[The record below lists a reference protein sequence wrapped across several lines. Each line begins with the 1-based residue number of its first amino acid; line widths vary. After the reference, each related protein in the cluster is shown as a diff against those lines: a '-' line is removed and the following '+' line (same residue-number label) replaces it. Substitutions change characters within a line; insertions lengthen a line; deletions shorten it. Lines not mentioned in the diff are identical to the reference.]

1 VLRLGELEV
10 RTFECMR
17 KSLFFILFVISFR
30 LSAQQHAV
38 YQYPQIYFDRGV
50 ELYEEGRF
58 NAAISQFDQYFRSAS
73 STSVN
78 ADASFYYSMSKLKAE
93 HEDAVATVESYLDQN
108 PNSVKRPLANLTL
121 GDYFYKK
128 EKYSPALSYF
138 RNVDLGGVSLE
149 LRDQFLFRKGF
160 CLVFT
165 KKYKDAKETLEP
177 VTKKGGQFQ
186 SLSKYYYGYACLM
199 EKDYESALIA
209 FQSIKDKKLEKVR
222 FYIAQVYYQLS
233 KYDEAISELN
243 QIQPSSKISVKEI
256 EWLKGKCFFRKK
268 NYEQASLAFV
278 KSQMTADKMIA
289 EEQFEVGYAFA
300 KSNDYNS
307 SLSWFRLIAKNN
319 DSLAQIASF
328 ELGNSLLKLKNMRE
342 AMNAFSEVWRTGFNE
357 EIAEIA
363 LFTQAKLAVQLGESN
378 STTLLDK
385 YIKLFPKTANAKE
398 AAKLKARL
406 LLNTDK
412 YREAV
417 AILEGI
423 EDLDVQT
430 EEIYQKVTLA
440 RGMELFKS
448 RNFDAAIQLFEKCN
462 KKSANK
468 QYAAEATYWL
478 AEAYM
483 QQGKSDQAQVAYKS
497 FLDMPHSNK
506 IEIFPYAY
514 YGLGY
519 LQFLKKSYGD
529 AAIYFNEFTTKV
541 TGLRYDERLVHDAY
555 LRLGD
560 CYIMTRQLEN
570 SVKAYAYVS
579 GKNGADADYALYQSG
594 IIYGLLEKSDEK
606 IGALKR
612 LNKNY
617 SKSRFTIDAY
627 NDIASEYMQMK
638 RFKDAEE
645 YYQKILR
652 EFPGSQLT
660 AKAYSTLGKIYF
672 NDKKIDLSVNAYT
685 QLYDNFQG
693 TNEAK
698 SAAEMVKTIYTD
710 AGRAKDFV
718 KWAATRGGLSKMEE
732 DSLMFETA
740 MNAYEREDFDVAVKS
755 FDSYLQE
762 MQNGNFVISAHYYK
776 ALTHE
781 SLKQPQKA
789 IESYQ
794 FVAKANSGEFKE
806 DATLSV
812 LRIYGNNATCDEIL
826 PYVEILEQITKSKD
840 IQRRAWKSLMYCY
853 SKSNN
858 SEGLKA
864 VATKVMD
871 DNSSD
876 EDMKFE
882 SKMILAKAD
891 IASGD
896 RPKAFASLKAI
907 YDGNTN
913 RFAAEAKYLES
924 ELYLTIDSIE
934 TCKNGCYSVLDLF
947 NGYDLWVG
955 KSLLL
960 LGDAFAKEND
970 MFNAKVTWNT
980 IIESFTDKALLAEA
994 KKRIKD
1000 NQLDAPEK
1008 KK

>member
-1 VLRLGELEV
+1 
-10 RTFECMR
+10 MR
-17 KSLFFILFVISFR
+17 KSLFFILFGLTLR
-30 LSAQQHAV
+30 LAAQQHSI
-38 YQYPQIYFDRGV
+38 YQYPQVYFDRGL

-58 NAAISQFDQYFRSAS
+58 NAAISQFDQYFRMSQPGAA
-73 STSVN
+73 TP
-78 ADASFYYSMSKLKAE
+78 DASYYYSMSKLKAE
-93 HEDAVATVESYLDQN
+93 HEDAVASVESYLNQN
-108 PNSVKRPLANLTL
+108 PNSVKRSLANLAL

-128 EKYSPALSYF
+128 EKYSPALSYY
-138 RNVDLGGVSLE
+138 RSVEIGGISVDLK
-149 LRDQFLFRKGF
+149 DQFQFRKGF
-160 CLVFT
+160 CLVLT
-165 KKYKDAKETLEP
+165 KKYKDAKTELEGIA
-177 VTKKGGQFQ
+177 KKGGEFQ
-186 SLSKYYYGYACLM
+186 GLAKYYYGYACLM
-199 EKDYESALIA
+199 EKDYENALTA
-209 FQSIKDKKLEKVR
+209 FQSIKDKRFEKVR
-222 FYIAQVYYQLS
+222 FYVAQVYYQLS

-243 QIQPSSKISVKEI
+243 KIENTSKVSLKDI
-256 EWLKGKCFFRKK
+256 EWLKGKCYFRKK
-268 NYEQASLAFV
+268 NYEQASVAFAR
-278 KSQMTADKMIA
+278 SQFQAEKMLP
-289 EEQFEVGYAFA
+289 EEQFEVGYALA
-300 KSNDYNS
+300 KSGNYNG
-307 SLSWFRLIAKNN
+307 SLNWYRLVAKNN

-328 ELGNSLLKLKNMRE
+328 ELGNSLLKIKNFRE
-342 AMNAFSEVWRTGFNE
+342 AMNAYSEVWRTGYNE
-357 EIAEIA
+357 EIAEIS
-363 LFTQAKLAVQLGESN
+363 LFTQAKIAVQLGESN

-398 AAKLKARL
+398 ASKLKARL

-423 EDLDVQT
+423 EDLDAQT

-440 RGMELFKS
+440 RGMELYKS

-462 KKSANK
+462 KKTTNR
-468 QYAAEATYWL
+468 QYAAEATYWI
-478 AEAYM
+478 AEAYTQLGNKDEA
-483 QQGKSDQAQVAYKS
+483 QQAYKK
-497 FLDMPHSNK
+497 FLDMPQSNK
-506 IEIFPYAY
+506 IEVFPYAY

-519 LQFLKKSYGD
+519 LDFMNKSYNN
-529 AAIYFNEFTTKV
+529 AATFFNEFTSKV

-560 CYIMTRQLEN
+560 CYIMTRQLE
-570 SVKAYAYVS
+570 SAVKAYAYVS
-579 GKNGADADYALYQSG
+579 GKNGSDADYALYQSG
-594 IIYGLLEKSDEK
+594 IIYGLLEKSEEK
-606 IGALKR
+606 LGALKR

-617 SKSRFTIDAY
+617 PKSRFTIDAY
-627 NDIASEYMQMK
+627 NDIATEYMQLK

-645 YYQKILR
+645 YYQKILK

-672 NDKKIDLSVNAYT
+672 NDKKIDQSIGAYT
-685 QLYDNFQG
+685 SLYDNFPG
-693 TNEAK
+693 TSDAK

-710 AGRAKDFV
+710 AGRAKDYV
-718 KWAATRGGLSKMEE
+718 KWASSRGGISKMEE

-740 MNAYEREDFDVAVKS
+740 MNAYEREDFEVAVKS

-781 SLKQPQKA
+781 TLKQPHKA

-794 FVAKANSGEFKE
+794 YVAKANSGEFKE

-812 LRIYGNNATCDEIL
+812 LRIYGNNATCEEIL

-840 IQRRAWKSLMYCY
+840 VQRRAWKSLMYCY

-858 SEGLKA
+858 KEGLKN

-896 RPKAFASLKAI
+896 NNKAFASLKAI
-907 YDGNTN
+907 YDGNNN

-924 ELYLTIDSIE
+924 ELYLKIDSIE
-934 TCKNGCYSVLDLF
+934 ACKNGCYAVLDLF
-947 NGYDLWVG
+947 NGYDFWVG

-960 LGDAFAKEND
+960 LGDAFAKEQD

-980 IIESFTDKALLAEA
+980 IIESFQDKALLAEA

-1000 NQLDAPEK
+1000 NNLDVPEK

>member
-1 VLRLGELEV
+1 
-10 RTFECMR
+10 M
-17 KSLFFILFVISFR
+17 VIR
-30 LSAQQHAV
+30 VEAQQHTV
-38 YQYPQIYFDRGV
+38 YQYPQVYFDRGV

-58 NAAISQFDQYFRSAS
+58 NAAISQFDQYFRSVQS
-73 STSVN
+73 SQVS

-93 HEDAVATVESYLDQN
+93 HEDAVASVESYLDQN
-108 PNSVKRPLANLTL
+108 PNSIKKPLANLAL

-128 EKYSPALSYF
+128 EKYSAALAYY
-138 RNVDLGGVSLE
+138 RNVDIAGITVD
-149 LRDQFLFRKGF
+149 LRNQFQFRKGF

-165 KKYKDAKETLEP
+165 KKYKDAKVELEN
-177 VTKKGGQFQ
+177 VAKKGGEYQG
-186 SLSKYYYGYACLM
+186 LAKYYYGYSCLM
-199 EKDYESALIA
+199 EKDYENALTA
-209 FQSIKDKKLEKVR
+209 FQSIKDKRFEKVK

-233 KYDEAISELN
+233 KYDEAIAELN
-243 QIQPSSKISVKEI
+243 QIQPSSKISGKDI

-268 NYEQASLAFV
+268 NYEQASLSFE
-278 KSQMTADKMIA
+278 KSQFQADKMLA

-300 KSNDYNS
+300 KSGNFNS
-307 SLSWFRLIAKNN
+307 SLTWYRLVAKNN
-319 DSLAQIASF
+319 DSLAQVASF
-328 ELGNSLLKLKNMRE
+328 ELGNALLKLKNFRE
-342 AMNAFSEVWRTGFNE
+342 AMNAYSEVWRTGFNE
-357 EIAEIA
+357 EIAEIS
-363 LFTQAKLAVQLGESN
+363 LFTQAKIAVQLGESN

-398 AAKLKARL
+398 ASKLKARL

-423 EDLDVQT
+423 EDLDQQT

-440 RGMELFKS
+440 RGMELYRS

-468 QYAAEATYWL
+468 QYAAEATYWI
-478 AEAYM
+478 AEAFS
-483 QQGKSDQAQVAYKS
+483 QLGKKEDAQKSYKT
-497 FLDMPHSNK
+497 FLDMPQSNK
-506 IEIFPYAY
+506 IEVFPYAY

-519 LQFLKKSYGD
+519 QDFMNKAYGN
-529 AAIYFNEFTTKV
+529 AAVYFNEFTTKV

-570 SVKAYAYVS
+570 AVKAYAYVS
-579 GKNGADADYALYQSG
+579 GKNGSDADYALYQSG
-594 IIYGLLEKSDEK
+594 IIYGLLEKSEEK
-606 IGALKR
+606 LGALKR

-617 SKSRFTIDAY
+617 PKSRFTIDAY
-627 NDIASEYMQMK
+627 NDIATEYMQLK

-672 NDKKIDLSVNAYT
+672 NDKKIDQSISAYT
-685 QLYDNFQG
+685 SLYDNFPG
-693 TNEAK
+693 TGDAK

-710 AGRAKDFV
+710 AGRAKDYV
-718 KWAATRGGLSKMEE
+718 KWASTRGGISKMEE

-740 MNAYEREDFDVAVKS
+740 MNAYEREDFEVAVKS

-762 MQNGNFVISAHYYK
+762 MTNGNFVISAHYYK

-781 SLKQPQKA
+781 SLKQPHKA

-794 FVAKANSGEFKE
+794 YVSKANSGEFKE

-826 PYVEILEQITKSKD
+826 PYVEILEEITKSKD

-858 SEGLKA
+858 KDGLKKI
-864 VATKVMD
+864 ATKVMD

-891 IASGD
+891 ISSGD
-896 RPKAFASLKAI
+896 HLKAFNSLKSI
-907 YDGNTN
+907 YEGNNN

-924 ELYLTIDSIE
+924 ELFLSIDSIE
-934 TCKNGCYSVLDLF
+934 ACKNGCYAVLDLF

-980 IIESFTDKALLAEA
+980 IIESFQDKALLAEA

-1000 NQLDAPEK
+1000 NHLDAPEK

>member
-1 VLRLGELEV
+1 
-10 RTFECMR
+10 MR
-17 KSLFFILFVISFR
+17 KSLFFILLSLSIR
-30 LSAQQHAV
+30 LSAQQHSV
-38 YQYPQIYFDRGV
+38 HQYPQVYFERGV
-50 ELYEEGRF
+50 ELYEEGRY
-58 NAAISQFDQYFRSAS
+58 NAAISQFEQYFRMASAQS
-73 STSVN
+73 ANV
-78 ADASFYYSMSKLKAE
+78 DASFYYSISKLKAE
-93 HEDAVATVESYLDQN
+93 HEDAVASLESYLNQN
-108 PNSVKRPLANLTL
+108 PNSVKKSLAYLAL
-121 GDYFYKK
+121 GDFFYKK
-128 EKYSPALSYF
+128 EKYSPALSYY
-138 RNVDLGGVSLE
+138 RNAEIGGISLH
-149 LRDQFLFRKGF
+149 LRDQFQFRKGF

-165 KKYKDAKETLEP
+165 KKYKEAKIELEN
-177 VTKKGGQFQ
+177 VAKKGGEFQ

-199 EKDYESALIA
+199 EKDYESALVA
-209 FQSIKDKKLEKVR
+209 FQSIKDKQFEKVR

-233 KYDEAISELN
+233 KYDEAIAELN
-243 QIQPSSKISVKEI
+243 QIEGNSKISSKDI
-256 EWLKGKCFFRKK
+256 EWLKGKCYFRKK
-268 NYEQASLAFV
+268 NYDQASIAFAN
-278 KSQMTADKMIA
+278 SQFPAEKMVA

-300 KSNDYNS
+300 KTGNFNS
-307 SLSWFRLIAKNN
+307 SLTWYRLVAKNN

-328 ELGNSLLKLKNMRE
+328 ELGNSLLKLKNFRE
-342 AMNAFSEVWRTGFNE
+342 AMNAYSEVWRTGYNE
-357 EIAEIA
+357 EIAEIS
-363 LFTQAKLAVQLGESN
+363 LFTQAKIAVQLGESN

-385 YIKLFPKTANAKE
+385 YMKLFPKTANAKE
-398 AAKLKARL
+398 ASKLKARL

-423 EDLDVQT
+423 DDLDQQT

-440 RGMELFKS
+440 RGMELYKS

-462 KKSANK
+462 TKTANR
-468 QYAAEATYWL
+468 QYAAEATYWI
-478 AEAYM
+478 AEAYG
-483 QQGKSDQAQVAYKS
+483 QLGKNEDAQKAYKT
-497 FLDMPHSNK
+497 FLDMPQSNK
-506 IEIFPYAY
+506 IEVFPYAY

-519 LQFLKKSYGD
+519 LDFMSKSYNN
-529 AAIYFNEFTTKV
+529 AAIYFNEFTSKV
-541 TGLRYDERLVHDAY
+541 SGIRYDERLVHDAY

-594 IIYGLLEKSDEK
+594 IIYGLLGKSEEKF
-606 IGALKR
+606 GALKR

-617 SKSRFTIDAY
+617 PKSRFTIDAY
-627 NDIASEYMQMK
+627 NDIATEYMQLK
-638 RFKDAEE
+638 RFRDAEE
-645 YYQKILR
+645 YYQKILK

-672 NDKKIDLSVNAYT
+672 NDKKIDQSIGAYT
-685 QLYDNFQG
+685 SLYDNFPG
-693 TNEAK
+693 TSDAK

-710 AGRAKDFV
+710 AGRAKDYV
-718 KWAATRGGLSKMEE
+718 QWASTRGGISKMEE
-732 DSLMFETA
+732 DSLMYETA
-740 MNAYEREDFDVAVKS
+740 MNAYEREDFEVAVKS

-781 SLKQPQKA
+781 SLKQPHKA

-794 FVAKANSGEFKE
+794 YVAKANSGEFKE

-812 LRIYGNNATCDEIL
+812 LRIYGNNATCEEIL

-858 SEGLKA
+858 SDGLKA
-864 VATKVMD
+864 IATKVME

-896 RPKAFASLKAI
+896 KAKAFQSLKAI
-907 YDGNTN
+907 YEGNSN

-924 ELYLTIDSIE
+924 ELYLSIDSIE
-934 TCKNGCYSVLDLF
+934 ACKNGCYAVLDLY

-960 LGDAFAKEND
+960 LGDAFAKEKD

-980 IIESFTDKALLAEA
+980 IIESFQDKALLAEA

-1000 NQLDAPEK
+1000 NNLDAPEK